1 MAERRPHRG
10 PQRLGAQRVGRA
22 AQRDRPRGAQSV
34 RRADQR
40 AHIPRVLHRVDHQRG
55 PGPAP
60 APPAPGDVGE
70 RPRPRLDHRDD
81 PLRRLGVGERRE
93 HARRGLLPRHGM
105 PPPLGDERRAARRPL
120 GAGAADGSTEPQ
132 ARREGVLD
140 QSHAFHQR
148 EAAPAARLAALEIS
162 HGRLQIT
169 GHAHPQ
175 PHRLSRTRRH
185 GTRRA
190 AARQPRRADVKIALT
205 IAGSDSGGGAG
216 VQADLKTFHQF
227 GVFGTSVIT
236 AVTAQNTVGVRAW
249 EPLPAT
255 LVTQQ
260 LDALADDLPP
270 QAVKSGMLG
279 SAELVAAVADGIA
292 RWRLRNYVL
301 DPVMVATSGDRL
313 LHRDAEQLIVRRLV
327 PLATLVT
334 PNLDE
339 AGILVGE
346 PVRAPAAMERAGR
359 ALLALGAQA
368 ALVKGGHLPG
378 DEVVDVLVRD
388 GAVRR
393 FARPRLDT
401 TSTHGT
407 GCTLSAAIAAGLAHG
422 RPLEQAVADG
432 LDFVARAL
440 AAAPGLGKGHG
451 PLNHF
456 VPAPPRP
463 PADGLQ
469 PRSRST
475 PLISEPSCPATRVPT
490 SRTSACE
497 SGCADKPAARFVMVE
512 NPRQRMPRARA
523 AITSGT
529 VDIPTASAPIRC
541 SIRTSAGVS

>member
-1 MAERRPHRG
+1 
-10 PQRLGAQRVGRA
+10 
-22 AQRDRPRGAQSV
+22 
-34 RRADQR
+34 
-40 AHIPRVLHRVDHQRG
+40 PRVLHRVDHQRG

-93 HARRGLLPRHGM
+93 HARRSLLHRHGM
-105 PPPLGDERRAARRPL
+105 PPQLGDERRPPRRPL
-120 GAGAADGSTEPQ
+120 EVGRADGTS
-132 ARREGVLD
+132 
-140 QSHAFHQR
+140 
-148 EAAPAARLAALEIS
+148 
-162 HGRLQIT
+162 
-169 GHAHPQ
+169 
-175 PHRLSRTRRH
+175 
-185 GTRRA
+185 
-190 AARQPRRADVKIALT
+190 ALT

-393 FARPRLDT
+393 FVRPRLDT

-432 LDFVARAL
+432 LDFVAR
-440 AAAPGLGKGHG
+440 
-451 PLNHF
+451 
-456 VPAPPRP
+456 
-463 PADGLQ
+463 
-469 PRSRST
+469 
-475 PLISEPSCPATRVPT
+475 
-490 SRTSACE
+490 
-497 SGCADKPAARFVMVE
+497 
-512 NPRQRMPRARA
+512 
-523 AITSGT
+523 
-529 VDIPTASAPIRC
+529 
-541 SIRTSAGVS
+541 